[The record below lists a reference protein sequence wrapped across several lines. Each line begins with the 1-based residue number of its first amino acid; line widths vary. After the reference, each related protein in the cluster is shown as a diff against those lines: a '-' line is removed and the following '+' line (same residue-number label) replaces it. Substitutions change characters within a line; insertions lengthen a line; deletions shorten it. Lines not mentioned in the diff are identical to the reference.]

1 MSEKFFNANFPKSA
15 DGRVSHI
22 GIKRGEIANRIITV
36 GDLDRAKL
44 FLKLLDSDT
53 AIFQRQSHRGFL
65 TITGKYKGVP
75 VSIVGI
81 GMGLSMMDFFVR
93 EARAIIDGTM
103 IIIRVGTCGTIG
115 KSNPGDVIISEG
127 SFAVTRN
134 YDYPIFENKMIMQD
148 YEIKT
153 KERPYNMSKVFYG
166 DEEICNLV
174 ITFFFAK
181 KKKNSYY
188 SFLTNNV
195 ISYSLKIRKQLI
207 NSGIPNSQVIQGL
220 NATCDSF
227 YSSQGRHDENFEDY
241 NKGLIES
248 IRTKYP
254 EETESLEMETFMLYY
269 LAKCSTDAPYRSQ
282 HKVRFNSR
290 NSIRAAA
297 TMIGIFNRKTNET
310 IDPDKLNYLERTV
323 GEAVLKVLLEIGLDE
338 EHIGD
343 DCVWNLKVKSQN

>member
-1 MSEKFFNANFPKSA
+1 MNEKFFNANFPKSA

-36 GDLDRAKL
+36 GDLNRAKL

-75 VSIVGI
+75 ISIVGI

-103 IIIRVGTCGTIG
+103 IIIRIGTSGAIG

-134 YDYPIFENKMIMQD
+134 YDYPIFENKMIIQD

-153 KERPYNMSKVFYG
+153 KEQPYNMSKVFYG
-166 DEEICNLV
+166 DKEICNL
-174 ITFFFAK
+174 
-181 KKKNSYY
+181 
-188 SFLTNNV
+188 
-195 ISYSLKIRKQLI
+195 IRKQLI

-220 NATCDSF
+220 NASCDSF

-254 EETESLEMETFMLYY
+254 EEVESLEMETFMLYY

-282 HKVRFNSR
+282 HKVSNELKKDGDQKIKTSNNTLMTKKGFNSR

-297 TMIGIFNRKTNET
+297 NKIEK
-310 IDPDKLNYLERTV
+310 
-323 GEAVLKVLLEIGLDE
+323 
-338 EHIGD
+338 
-343 DCVWNLKVKSQN
+343 